1 MSDADAGL
9 VAAHLACPKCGERRV
24 TALLNEDD
32 RITCCACN
40 NSYLWPDED
49 EVTQP
54 ERDLL
59 QPQRRVIRRGTRK
72 AAGPKGGC
80 L

>member
-1 MSDADAGL
+1 MTDADHGF
-9 VAAHLACPKCGERRV
+9 VPVNIGCPKCGERRV
-24 TALLNEDD
+24 TALLHEDNK
-32 RITCCACN
+32 ITCCACGHV
-40 NSYLWPDED
+40 YQWPDEE

-59 QPQRRVIRRGTRK
+59 QPQHRVIKRGTRK
-72 AAGPKGGC
+72 DDGPKGGC